1 MLEGEGEGGGE
12 SSSTHRG
19 GWWVQYFPADEADH
33 VWRLLVNAHVK
44 SNLFGSVM
52 HFTGPGFGRRPGA
65 EVEARV
71 LVRDRAELSEMRRVG
86 AGLMAASPTHAQ
98 RDFMLFHAG
107 PLPKVPPRPPSPQPH
122 RAHRASAERGECIPC
137 AARRAPSGRKRAASS
152 RSSRSSRFISR
163 ALRS

>member
-71 LVRDRAELSEMRRVG
+71 LVRDRAELAEMRRVG

-98 RDFMLFHAG
+98 RDFMLFHSG
-107 PLPKVPPRPPSPQPH
+107 PLPKVPAPPPPSPTA
-122 RAHRASAERGECIPC
+122 RIAHRPSAASAYR
-137 AARRAPSGRKRAASS
+137 ARRAGRHREGS
-152 RSSRSSRFISR
+152 
-163 ALRS
+163 ALQARGAVAVQDA